1 MGELHEVTKKA
12 WAELESPDHPFGE
25 LRLVPSNP
33 LVVGARCMARHASF
47 AALLL
52 FLLWKDN
59 F

>member
-33 LVVGARCMARHASF
+33 LVVGANMARHASF